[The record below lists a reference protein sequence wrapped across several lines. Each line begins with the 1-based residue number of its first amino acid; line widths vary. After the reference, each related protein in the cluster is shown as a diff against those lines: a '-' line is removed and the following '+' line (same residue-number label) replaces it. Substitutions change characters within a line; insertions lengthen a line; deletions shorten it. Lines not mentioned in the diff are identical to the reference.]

1 MHLCPFP
8 DYLCQLLDRSEQGW
22 SGNFGLT
29 LSDSL
34 VLENVESFELDLE
47 RLEDLHQLAAE
58 PALGRVRSSLHEDH
72 DRGFANQPLQPVIE
86 VLGWKIPYK
95 WVL

>member
-8 DYLCQLLDRSEQGW
+8 DYLCQLLDRSEQALW
-22 SGNFGLT
+22 GNFGLT
-29 LSDSL
+29 VSDSL
-34 VLENVESFELDLE
+34 VFENVESFELDLE

-86 VLGWKIPYK
+86 VLG
-95 WVL
+95 